1 MMIYVYTKQLVGPNK
16 ALRNMDM
23 VIRPYPMRSSA
34 EPSVIFFDTYSK
46 YASVMLKGKV
56 CEATTI
62 IYILYDKHYSPEFTV
77 WATSA
82 EMKWDKKNFL
92 LHWYPAKIKRS
103 IR

>member
-1 MMIYVYTKQLVGPNK
+1 
-16 ALRNMDM
+16 
-23 VIRPYPMRSSA
+23 MRSSA
-34 EPSVIFFDTYSK
+34 EPLVIFFDTYSK

-62 IYILYDKHYSPEFTV
+62 IYILCDKHYSPEFTV